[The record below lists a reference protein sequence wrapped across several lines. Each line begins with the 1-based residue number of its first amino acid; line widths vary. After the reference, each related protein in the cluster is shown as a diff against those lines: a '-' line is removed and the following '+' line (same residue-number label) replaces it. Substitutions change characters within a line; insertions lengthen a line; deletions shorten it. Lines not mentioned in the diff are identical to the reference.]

1 MVLLGV
7 IVLAINVYLVH
18 NIRSRATLQDVLI
31 SDHQGV
37 SQQETSP
44 GKQNPTLW
52 IYHKTVSF
60 LTCILHS
67 PTKLT
72 QQLFTLHDENL
83 NLGTRPLNRGS

>member
-18 NIRSRATLQDVLI
+18 NIRSGATLQDVLI
-31 SDHQGV
+31 SDHQGG
-37 SQQETSP
+37 SQQQTPP

-67 PTKLT
+67 PTHPT
-72 QQLFTLHDENL
+72 AVYTA
-83 NLGTRPLNRGS
+83 R